1 MIKLLALGVWITAV
15 TIASSFAALSWKTGQ
30 LPRPG
35 PLGLF
40 EELTTINT
48 RLISIPFIADGA
60 VQGYVVTKL
69 AFAVDTALLKQF
81 SVEPELVLVDEAIR
95 TIYSSSDFDFRQMAR
110 QDLSRLAKT
119 LAKNANER
127 FKANLVAEVFIQE
140 LNYVTKDMVRNGGN
154 R

>member
-1 MIKLLALGVWITAV
+1 
-15 TIASSFAALSWKTGQ
+15 
-30 LPRPG
+30 
-35 PLGLF
+35 
-40 EELTTINT
+40 
-48 RLISIPFIADGA
+48 
-60 VQGYVVTKL
+60 L
-69 AFAVDTALLKQF
+69 AFAVDAALLKQF

-95 TIYSSSDFDFRQMAR
+95 TIYSSSDLDFRQMAR
-110 QDLSRLAKT
+110 QDLSLLANT